1 MLLAID
7 IGNSN
12 IVLSL
17 LDRQDQV
24 QQMLRLR
31 TVPEKSASRY
41 RREIEAL
48 VQQEQMDLSQVDGA
62 VICSVV
68 PALVSVLSAVV
79 RELTGVHPY
88 LVTPTSDTGLTLAIE
103 EPNTLGCDIIA
114 ADTAAAE
121 DYPLPVVVFDMGT
134 ATTVTVVDA
143 DRRYRGGVILAGVK
157 LSLHALF
164 SGTAQLPD
172 IALEAPGKVIC
183 SVTEDSLQ
191 AGAIYG
197 AAAMADGLLDRM
209 EEELGAPCTAVAT
222 GGLAGVITPY
232 CRRDIRRDD
241 SLLLRGLALIWR
253 KNCGNR

>member
-1 MLLAID
+1 MELNHPLTAEPTARK
-7 IGNSN
+7 G
-12 IVLSL
+12 
-17 LDRQDQV
+17 
-24 QQMLRLR
+24 
-31 TVPEKSASRY
+31 
-41 RREIEAL
+41 EA
-48 VQQEQMDLSQVDGA
+48 MTP
-62 VICSVV
+62 
-68 PALVSVLSAVV
+68 PAFWRKPVWELSAEATH
-79 RELTGVHPY
+79 R
-88 LVTPTSDTGLTLAIE
+88 S
-103 EPNTLGCDIIA
+103 
-114 ADTAAAE
+114 
-121 DYPLPVVVFDMGT
+121 T

-253 KNCGNR
+253 KNRGNR

>member
-1 MLLAID
+1 MLLTAD
-7 IGNSN
+7 IGNTN
-12 IVLSL
+12 IVLAL
-17 LDRQDQV
+17 LDEKDRVVSQCRVPSGETLPPEAYDDAIRRV
-24 QQMLRLR
+24 LEGR
-31 TVPEKSASRY
+31 TAPE
-41 RREIEAL
+41 
-48 VQQEQMDLSQVDGA
+48 GA
-62 VICSVV
+62 VIGSVV
-68 PALVSVLSAVV
+68 P
-79 RELTGVHPY
+79 RLT
-88 LVTPTSDTGLTLAIE
+88 E
-103 EPNTLGCDIIA
+103 E
-114 ADTAAAE
+114 TAAAIRRVTGLE
-121 DYPLPVVVFDMGT
+121 AFIVGPTTPAGLHIAIEQPETLGVDLLAAAAAAAEYPLPVVVFDFGT

-209 EEELGAPCTAVAT
+209 EEELGVPCTAVAT

-253 KNCGNR
+253 KNCANR

>member
-1 MLLAID
+1 M
-7 IGNSN
+7 
-12 IVLSL
+12 
-17 LDRQDQV
+17 
-24 QQMLRLR
+24 
-31 TVPEKSASRY
+31 
-41 RREIEAL
+41 
-48 VQQEQMDLSQVDGA
+48 
-62 VICSVV
+62 
-68 PALVSVLSAVV
+68 
-79 RELTGVHPY
+79 
-88 LVTPTSDTGLTLAIE
+88 
-103 EPNTLGCDIIA
+103 
-114 ADTAAAE
+114 
-121 DYPLPVVVFDMGT
+121 VVFDFGT

-157 LSLHALF
+157 LSLRALF